1 MKKTVFAALFL
12 LMSMFLL
19 SACSTYEP
27 AISEPV
33 DSQVQITEQTNAEK
47 IIGQWDIVG
56 ESEEGESGEQLY
68 EYYSSPKGSWVFN
81 TDGTYTVS
89 FASTQNCN
97 YTVENDIYI
106 KAYDANTG
114 EYEGCDL
121 RIFWQ
126 GEELILTEYWRE
138 GRNEDAP
145 YKQDDD
151 HDFYILRRK

>member
-1 MKKTVFAALFL
+1 MKKTVIAGLFL
-12 LMSMFLL
+12 LMGMLL
-19 SACSTYEP
+19 ISACSPYEP
-27 AISEPV
+27 VAS
-33 DSQVQITEQTNAEK
+33 DSADPQVQITKLTNAEK

-81 TDGTYTVS
+81 DNGTFTVS

-106 KAYDANTG
+106 KAYDPNTG
-114 EYEGCDL
+114 EYKGYDL
-121 RIFWQ
+121 RISWQ
-126 GEELILTEYWRE
+126 GEELILTEYFRE
-138 GRNEDAP
+138 NRNEDAP